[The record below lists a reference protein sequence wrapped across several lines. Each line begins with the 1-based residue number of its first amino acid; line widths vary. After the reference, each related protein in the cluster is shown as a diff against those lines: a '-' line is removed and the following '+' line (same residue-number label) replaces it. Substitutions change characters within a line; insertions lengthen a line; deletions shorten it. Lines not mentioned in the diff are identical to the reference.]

1 MKKLFHSYLFPSHN
15 FFPPAAAFLSYFETH
30 GKQTF
35 RISISPLR
43 SLCRKIILHQKSE
56 SDLAKPSNMRMR
68 EKSESWN
75 NLKSLDRYINKIF

>member
-35 RISISPLR
+35 RISYFHFTIAIIMQKNYST
-43 SLCRKIILHQKSE
+43 SKERKWPRKTVE
-56 SDLAKPSNMRMR
+56 YEDER
-68 EKSESWN
+68 EKRE
-75 NLKSLDRYINKIF
+75 LE